1 MPRWI
6 PFIGFREEFIDLD
19 GYPTRRETPWV
30 ASVFQISWFGETLWI
45 WVGEVR
51 WVHDPRE

>member
-51 WVHDPRE
+51 WVHDPHE